1 MYKRQGVTGARQEM
15 GSSVPDFINRVK
27 KHAKVPIAIGFG
39 ISQRQHVESLSTI
52 ANAAV
57 VGSALIDTIEKT
69 PTSDRREV
77 VKSFISDL
85 KGGS

>member
-1 MYKRQGVTGARQEM
+1 M